1 MSGAGLTDGLRRQV
15 RARAAPVYVVG
26 EDTEVRADWRF
37 RLLGRAA
44 ASWQRNQHGE
54 NEVEFGLTHLFLSR
68 SGFFP
73 IAGFGLRVFAERFDP
88 PSHRMLI
95 PPRNHVKGRTLGLW
109 MSE

>member
-1 MSGAGLTDGLRRQV
+1 MTQELLELTRELADKELRPAVDAAEQAGTFPR
-15 RARAAPVYVVG
+15 
-26 EDTEVRADWRF
+26 ETF